1 MNKKQLLTSI
11 IVVAILAALVY
22 VQVRAWQHFDWATF
36 WIYTKSVNF
45 LIVFAGI
52 VVVYLIYVLRATRWR
67 VFLRS
72 RQSVRAIDLV
82 PSQFIGFTGLA
93 LLGRPGEFIRPY
105 LVARKVNFS
114 FASQLVVWTAE
125 RICDMLSVGTILAL
139 TFLIRPDF
147 RHFLVLPHIR
157 TKAIVALVAVLI
169 FIVAL
174 LVFSSGLRH
183 RLHKLSRDLSR
194 SVAHD
199 FISFVE
205 IAATS
210 LAIWL
215 LIASTYWITL
225 HAYPMLRAQ
234 IHITDVPLIMGAST
248 LGSMI
253 QLPGVGGGS
262 QLAVI
267 GILSSP
273 IFGLQHELAVSAG
286 IMLWIVTFVSVVP
299 AGLFLA
305 HREKLSLTR
314 LSSESRHEEEAVEKA
329 EA

>member
-1 MNKKQLLTSI
+1 MKKKQVITTI
-11 IVVAILAALVY
+11 IVVAILAALIVI
-22 VQVRAWQHFDWATF
+22 QVKAWRHFDWATF
-36 WIYTKSVNF
+36 WKYTESVNKWWI
-45 LIVFAGI
+45 LGAIAV
-52 VVVYLIYVLRATRWR
+52 IYSNYFLRASRWR

-72 RQSVRAIDLV
+72 RQSVSALELV
-82 PSQFIGFTGLA
+82 PPQIVGFTGLA

-105 LVARKVNFS
+105 LIARKLSLS

-125 RICDMLSVGTILAL
+125 RICDMLSVATLLAL
-139 TFLIRPDF
+139 TLIIRPDF
-147 RHFLVLPHIR
+147 RHFFVLPHIR
-157 TKAIVALVAVLI
+157 MKVIAAIIVLFVVLAAVLI
-169 FIVAL
+169 FVP
-174 LVFSSGLRH
+174 GLRGKIQ
-183 RLHKLSRDLSR
+183 RLLADLKK

-210 LAIWL
+210 LLLWA
-215 LIASTYWITL
+215 LIALSYFLTL
-225 HAYPMLRAQ
+225 HAYPMLRGQ

-248 LGSMI
+248 LGSVI

-273 IFGLQHELAVSAG
+273 IFGLNHELAVSAG
-286 IMLWIVTFVSVVP
+286 IMLWLVTFASVTP
-299 AGLFLA
+299 TGLLLA

-314 LSSESRHEEEAVEKA
+314 LSTESQKEEEAA
-329 EA
+329 EARL

>member
-1 MNKKQLLTSI
+1 MKKKQLLTSV
-11 IVVAILAALVY
+11 IVIAILAALAY
-22 VQVRAWQHFDWATF
+22 FQVRAWRHFDWATF

-45 LIVFAGI
+45 LIVLAAI
-52 VVVYLIYVLRATRWR
+52 AVVYFIYVLRATRWR

-72 RQSVRAIDLV
+72 RQAVRAIDLV

-105 LVARKVNFS
+105 LVSRKVNLS

-125 RICDMLSVGTILAL
+125 RICDMLSVATILAITL
-139 TFLIRPDF
+139 LIRPDF
-147 RHFLVLPHIR
+147 RHFFVLPHVR
-157 TKAIVALVAVLI
+157 TKALI
-169 FIVAL
+169 AL
-174 LVFSSGLRH
+174 LVFFLLIAAVLTFSHGLRNRLH
-183 RLHKLSRDLSR
+183 RLIGDLSR

-199 FISFVE
+199 MISFVE

-210 LAIWL
+210 LTIWL
-215 LIASTYWITL
+215 LIASSYWITL
-225 HAYPMLRAQ
+225 HAYPMLRGQ
-234 IHITDVPLIMGAST
+234 IHVTDVPLIMGAST

-267 GILSSP
+267 GILSSS

-299 AGLFLA
+299 MGLILA

-314 LSSESRHEEEAVEKA
+314 LSSESQKEEEAA
-329 EA
+329 EATQ

>member
-1 MNKKQLLTSI
+1 MKKKQLLTTI
-11 IVVAILAALVY
+11 VVVAILAGLVY
-22 VQVRAWQHFDWATF
+22 MQVKAWRNFEWGKF
-36 WIYTKSVNF
+36 WTYTQSVN
-45 LIVFAGI
+45 LLGI
-52 VVVYLIYVLRATRWR
+52 ILAVAIIYLIYVLRATRWR

-72 RQSVRAIDLV
+72 RQAVRAIDLV

-105 LVARKVNFS
+105 LVARKVNLS

-125 RICDMLSVGTILAL
+125 RMCDMLSVATILAITL
-139 TFLIRPDF
+139 LIRPDF
-147 RHFLVLPHIR
+147 RHFFVLPHVR
-157 TKAIVALVAVLI
+157 TKAVISLVA
-169 FIVAL
+169 FIV
-174 LVFSSGLRH
+174 LVGAVFAVSPGLRKRIH
-183 RLHKLSRDLSR
+183 RLIGDLSR

-205 IAATS
+205 IAGTS

-215 LIASTYWITL
+215 LIASTYWLTL
-225 HAYPMLRAQ
+225 HSYPSLRGQ

-248 LGSMI
+248 LGSII

-273 IFGLQHELAVSAG
+273 IFGLQHEMAVSAG
-286 IMLWIVTFVSVVP
+286 IMLWIVTFVSVTPV
-299 AGLFLA
+299 GLWLA
-305 HREKLSLTR
+305 KREKLSLTR
-314 LSSESRHEEEAVEKA
+314 LSSESQQEEEAA
-329 EA
+329 EAAG

>member
-1 MNKKQLLTSI
+1 MKKKQLLTSI
-11 IVVAILAALVY
+11 IVIAVLAALIY
-22 VQVRAWQHFDWATF
+22 IQVKAWRHFEWGIF
-36 WIYTKSVNF
+36 WEITKSVNF
-45 LIVFAGI
+45 LGI
-52 VVVYLIYVLRATRWR
+52 IAAIAVIYLIYVLRATRWR

-105 LVARKVNFS
+105 LVARKVNLS

-125 RICDMLSVGTILAL
+125 RLCDTLSVGTLLAVTL
-139 TFLIRPDF
+139 LIRPDF
-147 RHFLVLPHIR
+147 RHFFVLPRIR
-157 TKAIVALVAVLI
+157 TKAVLAVVAFLVVVGVVLAI
-169 FIVAL
+169 
-174 LVFSSGLRH
+174 SNGLRH
-183 RLHKLSRDLSR
+183 RLRKLSRDLSR

-199 FISFVE
+199 FVSFVE

-210 LAIWL
+210 LAIWV
-215 LIASTYWITL
+215 LIAATYWITL
-225 HAYPMLRAQ
+225 HSYPTLRSQ
-234 IHITDVPLIMGAST
+234 IHVTDVPLVMGAST
-248 LGSMI
+248 LGSII

-273 IFGLQHELAVSAG
+273 VFGLGHELAVSAG
-286 IMLWIVTFVSVVP
+286 IMLWIVTFVSVTP
-299 AGLFLA
+299 MGLFLA

-314 LSSESRHEEEAVEKA
+314 LSSESQIEEEAA
-329 EA
+329 EAQV

>member
-1 MNKKQLLTSI
+1 MKKKQLLTSI
-11 IVVAILAALVY
+11 VVIVILAALVY
-22 VQVRAWQHFDWATF
+22 IQVKAWRHFEWDIF
-36 WIYTKSVNF
+36 WEITKSVNF
-45 LIVFAGI
+45 FGVIAAIAVI
-52 VVVYLIYVLRATRWR
+52 YLIYVLRATRWR

-72 RQSVRAIDLV
+72 RQSVRAVDLI

-105 LVARKVNFS
+105 LVARKLNIS

-125 RICDMLSVGTILAL
+125 RLCDMLSVGALLAVTL
-139 TFLIRPDF
+139 LIRPDF
-147 RHFLVLPHIR
+147 RHFFVLPRIR
-157 TKAIVALVAVLI
+157 TKAVL
-169 FIVAL
+169 AL
-174 LVFSSGLRH
+174 LAFLVIVVVVLAISSGLRN
-183 RLHKLSRDLSR
+183 RLRKLSRDLSR

-210 LAIWL
+210 LLIWL
-215 LIASTYWITL
+215 LIASTYWLTL
-225 HAYPMLRAQ
+225 HSYPALRSQ
-234 IHITDVPLIMGAST
+234 IHVTDVPLVMGAST
-248 LGSMI
+248 LGSII

-273 IFGLQHELAVSAG
+273 VFGLGHELAVSAG
-286 IMLWIVTFVSVVP
+286 IMLWIVTFVSVTP
-299 AGLFLA
+299 MGLFLA

-314 LSSESRHEEEAVEKA
+314 LSSESQQEEESVEA
-329 EA
+329 QP

>member
-1 MNKKQLLTSI
+1 MKRKQALTS
-11 IVVAILAALVY
+11 VVVIAILAALIY
-22 VQVRAWQHFDWATF
+22 MQVKAWRHFDWATF
-36 WIYTKSVNF
+36 WLYTKSVNF
-45 LIVFAGI
+45 LIVLSGI
-52 VVVYLIYVLRATRWR
+52 AVVYFIYVLRATRWR

-72 RQSVRAIDLV
+72 RRSVHAIDLV

-105 LVARKVNFS
+105 LVARKVNLS

-125 RICDMLSVGTILAL
+125 RICDMLSVGAILAL
-139 TFLIRPDF
+139 TLLIRPDF
-147 RHFLVLPHIR
+147 RHFFVLPHVR
-157 TKAIVALVAVLI
+157 TKAIVGVIVFLLIVAAVLT
-169 FIVAL
+169 
-174 LVFSSGLRH
+174 FSHGLRN
-183 RLHKLSRDLSR
+183 RLRRLIGDLSR

-199 FISFVE
+199 TISFVE

-215 LIASTYWITL
+215 LIAATYWITL
-225 HAYPMLRAQ
+225 HAYPSLRTQ
-234 IHITDVPLIMGAST
+234 IHVTDVPLIMGAST
-248 LGSMI
+248 LGSLI

-267 GILSSP
+267 GILSSS

-286 IMLWIVTFVSVVP
+286 MMLWIVTFVSVVP
-299 AGLFLA
+299 MGLILA

-314 LSSESRHEEEAVEKA
+314 LSSESQKEEEAADAVS
-329 EA
+329 